1 MERLLK
7 ECNNSKNIVIIG
19 NGVAGIT
26 CARNI
31 RKKSHSKITVIS
43 SETEH
48 HFSRTALMYIYMGH
62 MRYQD
67 TKPYEDSFWKKNRIE
82 LLNRFVT
89 KVESDKKILHF
100 SNGENLR
107 YDILVLALGS
117 VPNKFGWPGQDL
129 KGVQSLYSY
138 QDLELM
144 EENTKDTK
152 HAVVVGGG
160 LIGVEMVEMLKSR
173 NISVSFLVR
182 EKNFWDSVLPIEE
195 ASLIEKH
202 ILEHHIDLK
211 LNSELK
217 DIIADKNGRVESIIT
232 STGEKIDC
240 QFVGLTVGVSP
251 NISLVKDTEITTDRG
266 ILINEY
272 FETNIKD
279 IYAIGDCAQF
289 SISIKGRKPIE
300 QVWYTGRMH
309 GETLAHSI
317 ATCEKTAYQPGHW
330 FNSAKFFDIE
340 YQTYGDVPSK
350 MPENFNSFYWEHP
363 TEKICL
369 RLVFE
374 KETEKFIGLN
384 VFGIRMRHAVV
395 DKWLNEMQSVNYVID
410 NLQEA
415 NFDPEFF
422 IKHESAIILSYKY
435 RTVKSNLTS

>member
-100 SNGENLR
+100 SNGENLK

-138 QDLELM
+138 QNLELM
-144 EENTKDTK
+144 EKNTKDAK

-211 LNSELK
+211 LNTELK
-217 DIIADKNGRVESIIT
+217 EIIGDKNGRVESIIT

-266 ILINEY
+266 ILINDY

-289 SISIKGRKPIE
+289 SISIKGRRPIE

-340 YQTYGDVPSK
+340 YQTYGNVPYQ

-435 RTVKSNLTS
+435 KTVKSN

>member
-211 LNSELK
+211 LYSELK

>member
-100 SNGENLR
+100 SNGENLK

-138 QDLELM
+138 QNLELM
-144 EENTKDTK
+144 EKNTKDAK

-211 LNSELK
+211 LNTELK
-217 DIIADKNGRVESIIT
+217 EIIGDKNGRVESIIT

-289 SISIKGRKPIE
+289 SISIKGRRPIE

-340 YQTYGDVPSK
+340 YQTYGNVPSQ

-435 RTVKSNLTS
+435 KTVKSN

>member
-100 SNGENLR
+100 SNGENLK

-138 QDLELM
+138 QNLELM
-144 EENTKDTK
+144 EKNTKDAK

-211 LNSELK
+211 LNTELK
-217 DIIADKNGRVESIIT
+217 EIIGDKNGRVESIIT

-289 SISIKGRKPIE
+289 SISIKGRRPIE

-340 YQTYGDVPSK
+340 YQTYGNVPYQ

-435 RTVKSNLTS
+435 KTVKSN